1 MGYNWCQY
9 SYAGRRV
16 SITHWECPGRQR
28 TGSQGAGK
36 AQQEDE
42 EVEQG
47 RSHSS
52 KVLQLWGF
60 REDFVLF
67 SLETA
72 IKTLKHDQSC

>member
-16 SITHWECPGRQR
+16 SITQWECPGRQR

-52 KVLQLWGF
+52 KVAQLW
-60 REDFVLF
+60 VLEKILSF
-67 SLETA
+67 SAL
-72 IKTLKHDQSC
+72 KQQLKH

>member
-1 MGYNWCQY
+1 M
-9 SYAGRRV
+9 
-16 SITHWECPGRQR
+16 SIRQWECPGRQR

-52 KVLQLWGF
+52 KVAQLWIL
-60 REDFVLF
+60 EKILSF
-67 SLETA
+67 SAL
-72 IKTLKHDQSC
+72 KQQLKH